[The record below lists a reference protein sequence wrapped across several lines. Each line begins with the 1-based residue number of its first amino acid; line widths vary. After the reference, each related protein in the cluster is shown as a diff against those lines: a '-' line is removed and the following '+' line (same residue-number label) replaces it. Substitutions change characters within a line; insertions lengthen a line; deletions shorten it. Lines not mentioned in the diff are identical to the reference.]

1 MSYHPSFV
9 PLHHINAN
17 PVQSM
22 DSAQKDVRDIRTR
35 TFTSACGRVVLAGN
49 VVAEPVSQS
58 CLAGLPPLLPHS
70 KIKLLGKKTPTKSNL
85 KKPPQQSPK
94 ASVLFPLFLKGN
106 LHNLYLGWD
115 LFQQKLSFVFTPL
128 IRRGRKLLPVV
139 HNASSFFPSLFQM
152 CLDLLR
158 YRRL

>member
-35 TFTSACGRVVLAGN
+35 MFTSACGRVVLAGN

-70 KIKLLGKKTPTKSNL
+70 KIKLLGKKPNKI
-85 KKPPQQSPK
+85 KP
-94 ASVLFPLFLKGN
+94 
-106 LHNLYLGWD
+106 
-115 LFQQKLSFVFTPL
+115 
-128 IRRGRKLLPVV
+128 
-139 HNASSFFPSLFQM
+139 
-152 CLDLLR
+152 
-158 YRRL
+158 